1 MSCFLDGTLEDSKK
15 VLFGAM
21 KHDDISKS
29 NFGLIGWRF
38 FITLFGQLLDVYN
51 LESNLETPIG

>member
-1 MSCFLDGTLEDSKK
+1 LDDTLEDSKK

-21 KHDDISKS
+21 KHDDISKF

-38 FITLFGQLLDVYN
+38 FITFLGQLLDVYN